1 MRRLIQLISI
11 YEYFFYR
18 KTHIRWT
25 FSISITKES
34 NWSDDI
40 LYLYLVYS
48 LFVYLRMQIKRNEP
62 NVFRLN
68 AFKRRPYSAR
78 LEIFD
83 CVSGWL
89 NIICFIWF
97 FNIFSIDCDTANCC
111 GLNFLLKSA
120 LKISCDANCFFIHI
134 LIFCRKF
141 SKKYFLIYSWF
152 MYVFYFT
159 YNLFNYYGSCLSISF
174 I

>member
-40 LYLYLVYS
+40 LYLHLVYS

-97 FNIFSIDCDTANCC
+97 FNIFSIVC
-111 GLNFLLKSA
+111 
-120 LKISCDANCFFIHI
+120 
-134 LIFCRKF
+134 
-141 SKKYFLIYSWF
+141 YSRLWF
-152 MYVFYFT
+152 ECVFYFLKRLW
-159 YNLFNYYGSCLSISF
+159 YGQLLWVEFFIEIRPENFMRCQLFFYSYFNFL
-174 I
+174 